1 MKHVCVMGGFCLHF
15 FYSILPDSQ
24 IHEFISLVW
33 CFCKY
38 QACDFSFKI
47 TCADEILTLVADTL
61 DGIPSVT
68 PLYQTHSRS
77 VSTSTTSILFIVN
90 MITTQY
96 ALNTSLQ
103 LKLHELREH
112 TITTIIYISLMDHD
126 LQV

>member
-1 MKHVCVMGGFCLHF
+1 MCASWVVFVYGFSTPYFLNPRF
-15 FYSILPDSQ
+15 M
-24 IHEFISLVW
+24 SLYVLSR

-47 TCADEILTLVADTL
+47 TFCADEILTLVADTL

-77 VSTSTTSILFIVN
+77 VSTSITSILFIVN

-103 LKLHELREH
+103 PKLHELREH

-126 LQV
+126 FQV